1 MKRFHLNEVEYIQD
15 NEQIQI
21 LIYRHKY
28 KVNIH
33 IHIILEKNAS
43 IHSKSNQLIK
53 NCISSSSTD

>member
-1 MKRFHLNEVEYIQD
+1 MSRILDLMKRFHLNEVEYIQD

-33 IHIILEKNAS
+33 IHIILEKMRRF
-43 IHSKSNQLIK
+43 IVNQT
-53 NCISSSSTD
+53 N